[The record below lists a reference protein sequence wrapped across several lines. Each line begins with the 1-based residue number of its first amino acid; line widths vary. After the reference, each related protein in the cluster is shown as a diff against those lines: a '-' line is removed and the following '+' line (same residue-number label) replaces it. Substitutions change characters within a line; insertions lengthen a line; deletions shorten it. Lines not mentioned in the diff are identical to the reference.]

1 MFTAIFAA
9 ALRSDDSWD
18 DAPFADASAQNSA
31 HLRCPER
38 AALCSGDLLR
48 RLHQPRRPPLARIRD
63 EASAARPLRK
73 AAGASP
79 REPAKPGRTMT
90 VERGAL
96 LRFMTLYAALFS
108 AFGFASPF
116 LPAFLAERGL
126 GFEELGFVLGAS
138 TALRL
143 VCGPV
148 AGHLA
153 DRIQAFRAELAVC
166 AIVAATA
173 ALLYLAAHGFWTVM
187 AVSLLQAAALAPLVP
202 LADAL
207 SLAHARPRQN
217 TRGFEYGRVR
227 GVGSAAFVAGT
238 LLAGQAV
245 GGYGLSAIMWLS
257 ATALLTIPIA
267 APFVPPFP
275 ENTARDKPNGEISRR
290 PWLTLLR
297 QRAFV
302 RVTLIAALVLGSHAM
317 YDTFA
322 VIRWTQAGISPA
334 TVGVLWA
341 ESVAAEVLVFLFL
354 GPRLLR
360 VVTPTAA
367 LAVAASS
374 GLMRWAVM
382 AQTADVA
389 ALGLVQPLHGFTF
402 ALLHLASMRIITDTV
417 PRALA
422 ATAQAVYGLVGVGGA
437 TAVLVLLSGWL
448 YAHFGP
454 AGFWAMGAL
463 CAAAFPVIW
472 LLHRA
477 LAAFSV
483 VPQQRARRT

>member
-1 MFTAIFAA
+1 
-9 ALRSDDSWD
+9 
-18 DAPFADASAQNSA
+18 
-31 HLRCPER
+31 
-38 AALCSGDLLR
+38 
-48 RLHQPRRPPLARIRD
+48 
-63 EASAARPLRK
+63 
-73 AAGASP
+73 
-79 REPAKPGRTMT
+79 MT

-126 GFEELGFVLGAS
+126 GPEELGFVLSAS

-173 ALLYLAAHGFWTVM
+173 AFLYLAAHGFWTVM

-217 TRGFEYGRVR
+217 TGGFEYGRVR

-238 LLAGQAV
+238 LLAAQAAS
-245 GGYGLSAIMWLS
+245 GYGLSAIIWLS
-257 ATALLTIPIA
+257 ATALLATPNA
-267 APFVPPFP
+267 AGLVPPFP
-275 ENTARDKPNGEISRR
+275 VKAARDNSNGEISH

-297 QRAFV
+297 QPAFV
-302 RVTLIAALVLGSHAM
+302 AVTFVAALVLGSHAM
-317 YDTFA
+317 YDSFA

-334 TVGVLWA
+334 IISVLWS

-354 GPRLLR
+354 GPKLLR
-360 VVTPTAA
+360 EIGR
-367 LAVAASS
+367 AS
-374 GLMRWAVM
+374 
-382 AQTADVA
+382 
-389 ALGLVQPLHGFTF
+389 
-402 ALLHLASMRIITDTV
+402 
-417 PRALA
+417 
-422 ATAQAVYGLVGVGGA
+422 
-437 TAVLVLLSGWL
+437 
-448 YAHFGP
+448 
-454 AGFWAMGAL
+454 
-463 CAAAFPVIW
+463 
-472 LLHRA
+472 
-477 LAAFSV
+477 
-483 VPQQRARRT
+483 

>member
-1 MFTAIFAA
+1 M
-9 ALRSDDSWD
+9 RV
-18 DAPFADASAQNSA
+18 
-31 HLRCPER
+31 
-38 AALCSGDLLR
+38 G
-48 RLHQPRRPPLARIRD
+48 
-63 EASAARPLRK
+63 
-73 AAGASP
+73 AG
-79 REPAKPGRTMT
+79 
-90 VERGAL
+90 
-96 LRFMTLYAALFS
+96 YAALFS

-116 LPAFLAERGL
+116 LPAFLAGRGL
-126 GFEELGFVLGAS
+126 GPEELGFVLGAA

-143 VCGPV
+143 
-148 AGHLA
+148 
-153 DRIQAFRAELAVC
+153 
-166 AIVAATA
+166 
-173 ALLYLAAHGFWTVM
+173 
-187 AVSLLQAAALAPLVP
+187 S
-202 LADAL
+202 
-207 SLAHARPRQN
+207 
-217 TRGFEYGRVR
+217 
-227 GVGSAAFVAGT
+227 SAAFVAGT
-238 LLAGQAV
+238 LLAGQAA
-245 GGYGLSAIMWLS
+245 GGYGLSAIIWLS
-257 ATALLTIPIA
+257 ATALLATPIA
-267 APFVPPFP
+267 ASFVPPFP
-275 ENTARDKPNGEISRR
+275 AKAARDNSNGEIPHR

-302 RVTLIAALVLGSHAM
+302 RVTLVAALVLGSHAM
-317 YDTFA
+317 YDSFA
-322 VIRWTQAGISPA
+322 VIRWTQAGVSPA

-437 TAVLVLLSGWL
+437 TAVLMLLSGWL
-448 YAHFGP
+448 YARFGP

-463 CAAAFPVIW
+463 CTAAFPVIW

-477 LAAFSV
+477 LASFAA
-483 VPQQRARRT
+483 VPQQRTCLP

>member
-1 MFTAIFAA
+1 
-9 ALRSDDSWD
+9 
-18 DAPFADASAQNSA
+18 
-31 HLRCPER
+31 
-38 AALCSGDLLR
+38 
-48 RLHQPRRPPLARIRD
+48 
-63 EASAARPLRK
+63 
-73 AAGASP
+73 
-79 REPAKPGRTMT
+79 MT
-90 VERGAL
+90 VGRGVL

-116 LPAFLAERGL
+116 LPAFLAGRGL
-126 GFEELGFVLGAS
+126 GPEELGFVLGAA

-143 VCGPV
+143 ICGPI
-148 AGHLA
+148 AGRLA
-153 DRIQAFRAELAVC
+153 DRLQAFRAELAVC
-166 AIVAATA
+166 AILAASA
-173 ALLYLAAHGFWTVM
+173 ALLYLAAHEFWTVM
-187 AVSLLQAAALAPLVP
+187 AVGLLQAAALAPLVP

-207 SLAHARPRQN
+207 SLAHARPQQN
-217 TRGFEYGRVR
+217 TAGFEYGWVR

-238 LLAGQAV
+238 LLAGQAA
-245 GGYGLSAIMWLS
+245 GGYGLSAIIWLS
-257 ATALLTIPIA
+257 ATALLATPIA
-267 APFVPPFP
+267 ASFVPPFP
-275 ENTARDKPNGEISRR
+275 AKAARDNSNGEIPHR

-302 RVTLIAALVLGSHAM
+302 RVTLVAALVLGSHAM
-317 YDTFA
+317 YDSFA
-322 VIRWTQAGISPA
+322 VIRWTQAGVSPA

-437 TAVLVLLSGWL
+437 TAVLMLLSGWL
-448 YAHFGP
+448 YARFGP

-463 CAAAFPVIW
+463 CTAAFPVIW

-477 LAAFSV
+477 LASFAA
-483 VPQQRARRT
+483 VPQQRTCLP